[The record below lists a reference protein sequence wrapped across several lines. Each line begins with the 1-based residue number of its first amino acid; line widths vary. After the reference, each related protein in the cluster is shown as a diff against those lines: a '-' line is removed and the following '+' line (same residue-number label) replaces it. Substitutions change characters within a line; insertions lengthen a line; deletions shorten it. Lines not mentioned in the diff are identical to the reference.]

1 MLRSIITPFV
11 AGDSRELVAYH
22 DAGHAIVGAF
32 FPRYDTIVRV
42 SIQPKRELTLFREE
56 GKSDPDILMNS
67 VKMTM
72 GGFVAEEL
80 AFNGMISTGAVDDLE
95 YAYTLCE
102 QMGNPSQLV
111 GACYEETREILMA
124 HRKELDMLKQKL
136 INEETV
142 DGKWIYR
149 ILFTLT

>member
-32 FPRYDTIVRV
+32 FPKYDTIVRV
-42 SIQPKRELTLFREE
+42 SIKPKRELTLFREE
-56 GKSDPDILMNS
+56 GESDPDIMMNS

-72 GGFVAEEL
+72 GGFIAEEL
-80 AFNGMISTGAVDDLE
+80 AFNGMISSDAVDDLE
-95 YAYTLCE
+95 HAYSLCE
-102 QMGNPSQLV
+102 QMGNPTQLI
-111 GACYEETREILMA
+111 GECYEETREILMA